1 MTTIKVSELPII
13 STPYNGSEYTLGI
26 QNSGSVKVPA
36 LNLAAATGASLVG
49 TTPSGTLA
57 ASTVA
62 ASLTE
67 LDTEKASTTAL
78 IASTGSTLV
87 GTTTGGTGAVTRTV
101 ASKLNDVVS
110 VKDFGAIGNGV
121 ADDTAALI
129 LGNNS
134 AGGLYFPQGSYNVT
148 SNITF
153 SDFCNFEAGAI
164 LNIATDVVVRFNK
177 GFFAPVQ
184 QAFHCVGTATV
195 TFNFAFT
202 DTGHPEWWGA
212 VANSSGA
219 DCSIGIN
226 AAIIALKTTVLMAA
240 DYYCSSTV
248 LMQTEHRKLI
258 GSGAGAWAA
267 IGDCTRVLVK
277 SATLTVLKI
286 GPNTIPAGGINNFQK
301 DNYISEILFTRTIV
315 PDVNTQSA
323 SVLIQFTLYTEIVH
337 CLAYES
343 MTGFLIKATAQTHI
357 SHSYAFRSTAGTG
370 GTDYWYGFYL
380 DGRTSIGSGGNA
392 STYITE
398 CNASVG
404 GLSATFNS
412 AGVYAD
418 GGAADLFLT
427 DFESTSC
434 YIGVNLTQTASQ
446 NGQCNI
452 HLRNPIADA
461 FYFAGVY
468 ITGTAATGA
477 IEITG
482 GYSAPVA
489 SPANTSWGVRIV
501 SSLAAIAITGHQI
514 VASPAT
520 LTGGLL
526 IQNSTGIV
534 AMNNMWTECNQQ
546 GVYITGSSNCYIA
559 DHIKN
564 TRVTTNAAVTLAGT
578 NSRIKMDMTIS
589 GGATGVFEVGYQLQ
603 GTGTTLSEFRC
614 SGLDAAAITPG
625 SADKLIYN
633 GTSIIASGAFGTNN
647 LAQGIMV

>member
-26 QNSGSVKVPA
+26 QSGGSVKVPA
-36 LNLAAATGASLVG
+36 LNLAASTGASLIG
-49 TTPSGTLA
+49 TVPSGTLP

-62 ASLTE
+62 AALTE
-67 LDTEKASTTAL
+67 LDAEKTSVVTL
-78 IASTGSTLV
+78 SASTGSTLV
-87 GTTTGGTGAVTRTV
+87 GTITSATGSVARTV
-101 ASKLNDVVS
+101 ASKINDVVS
-110 VKDFGAIGNGV
+110 VKDFGAVGNGV

-129 LGNNS
+129 LGNNALGS
-134 AGGLYFPQGSYNVT
+134 LYFPQGSYNIT

-153 SDFCNFEAGAI
+153 SDFCDFEAGAI
-164 LNIATDVVVRFNK
+164 LNIATGVVVRFDK

-184 QAFHCVGTATV
+184 QAFNCTGTATV

-212 VANSSGA
+212 VANSNGA

-248 LMQTEHRKLI
+248 LMQTAHRKLI
-258 GSGAGAWAA
+258 GSGASAWAV

-277 SATLTVLKI
+277 SATLNTLQI
-286 GPNTIPAGGINNFQK
+286 GPNTLPAGGINNFQK
-301 DNYISEILFTRTIV
+301 DNYVAEILFTRTQV
-315 PDVNTQSA
+315 PEVNTQSA
-323 SVLIQFTLYTEIVH
+323 SVLIKFTLYTEIVH
-337 CLAYES
+337 CFAYES

-357 SHSYAFRSTAGTG
+357 SHSYAFRSQAGTG
-370 GTDYWYGFYL
+370 GADYWYGFYL

-398 CNASVG
+398 CNATVG
-404 GLSATFNS
+404 GLSPATFTS
-412 AGVYAD
+412 YGVYAD
-418 GGAADLFLT
+418 GGAADLFLN
-427 DFESTSC
+427 DFESTFC
-434 YIGVNLTQTASQ
+434 YVGVNLTQTASP

-461 FYFAGVY
+461 FYYAGIY
-468 ITGTAATGA
+468 ITGTSATGA

-489 SPANTSWGVRIV
+489 TPANTSWGVRIV
-501 SSLAAIAITGHQI
+501 SSLAAIAITGHQL

-520 LTGGLL
+520 TTGGML
-526 IQNSTGIV
+526 IQNSSGVV

-564 TRVTTNAAVTLAGT
+564 TRVSSNAAVTLDNT

-589 GGATGVFEVGYQLQ
+589 GGISGVFEIGYQLI

-625 SADKLIYN
+625 SADKLSARHN
-633 GTSIIASGAFGTNN
+633 GITLNT
-647 LAQGIMV
+647 QHRD